1 MSGGHCSSALKS
13 SLLFLYG
20 SNERGIMLI
29 DLLLSLALALLMIAV
44 LHQVAGLVFS
54 GYRNNCNHA
63 ELLYSARTA
72 LDCIEQDIRTSQ
84 DFQVSADGSKL
95 IITGAGGEYICVY
108 AGSGNLYR
116 TYEGTVVP
124 VAENCS
130 TVNFTKS
137 GSRLQGRLQLENQE
151 GDYEIKFF
159 CFSRVRHAQE

>member
-1 MSGGHCSSALKS
+1 
-13 SLLFLYG
+13 
-20 SNERGIMLI
+20 MLI

>member
-20 SNERGIMLI
+20 SNERGIMLM
-29 DLLLSLALALLMIAV
+29 DLLLSLALALLMIGV
-44 LHQVAGLVFS
+44 VQQVAGLIFS
-54 GYRNNCNHA
+54 SYRNNSNQA
-63 ELLYSARTA
+63 ELLYSARVA

-84 DFQVSADGSKL
+84 NFQVSADGSKL
-95 IITGAGGEYICVY
+95 IITGAGGEYICIY

-130 TVNFTKS
+130 AVSFARS

-151 GDYEIKFF
+151 DDYEIEFF